1 MPYHAAMVAAA
12 SEILVVDDDRG
23 LVEFVTVTLRRAG
36 FSVSR
41 AFDAPSVHRRL
52 QEAVEPDLILLDIN
66 LGAWNG
72 FDILKEI
79 RARSTVPVILLTGRG
94 SEEDKVV
101 GLDYGADDYVTKPFA
116 SRELLARI
124 RANIRRT
131 RTNVEAAAAAPE
143 ASRLV
148 AGPLVLDVET
158 HAVTKNGE
166 PVKVTVTEFKLL
178 HTLMQAKGT
187 VVPTRV
193 LLRKVWWHDD
203 SDAADIVRVTVHR
216 LRRKV
221 EDDPSNPTIL
231 RTVPGVGVMCADPD
245 RE

>member
-1 MPYHAAMVAAA
+1 MEVL
-12 SEILVVDDDRG
+12 IVDDDRG

-36 FSVSR
+36 YTVSK
-41 AFDAPSVHRRL
+41 AHDAPAVHRRM
-52 QEAVEPDLILLDIN
+52 QEAEEPDLVLLDIN

-79 RARSTVPVILLTGRG
+79 RARSMVPVILLTGRA
-94 SEEDKVV
+94 SEEDKVA
-101 GLDYGADDYVTKPFA
+101 GLDNGADDYVTKPFA

-131 RTNVEAAAAAPE
+131 RAEADAAATPAE
-143 ASRLV
+143 QTRYE
-148 AGPLVLDVET
+148 AGPLILDVDK
-158 HAVTKNGE
+158 HSVTKAGE
-166 PVKVTVTEFKLL
+166 VVKVTVTEFKLL

-193 LLRKVWWHDD
+193 LLRKVWGYDD
-203 SDAADIVRVTVHR
+203 SNAADIVRVTVHR

-221 EDDPSNPTIL
+221 EDDPATPVL
-231 RTVPGVGVMCADPD
+231 LKTVPGIGVICTVPED
-245 RE
+245 E